1 MAAADEIAVDVHW
14 ATLPNHKHHRS
25 VPTKRSHVC
34 FCAERA
40 MLQHFGFDPSK
51 SIAALEQDST
61 IIAGIE
67 MSERSGSLPRLFP
80 ALNASLKH

>member
-1 MAAADEIAVDVHW
+1 
-14 ATLPNHKHHRS
+14 
-25 VPTKRSHVC
+25 
-34 FCAERA
+34 

-51 SIAALEQDST
+51 SITALEQDST

>member
-1 MAAADEIAVDVHW
+1 
-14 ATLPNHKHHRS
+14 
-25 VPTKRSHVC
+25 
-34 FCAERA
+34 
-40 MLQHFGFDPSK
+40 MLQHFAFDPSK
-51 SIAALEQDST
+51 SITALEQDST